1 MDYAPLD
8 VFERITGMALVPAP
22 VKLLGRNPELDY
34 EIAGQVLRLD
44 FAALFSPEAS
54 APSSSPMMMRAS
66 EPPMKLRRSF
76 FDPVNISGSMTSAQR
91 KNIVSWFDRTV

>member
-8 VFERITGMALVPAP
+8 VFKRITGMALVPVP

-44 FAALFSPEAS
+44 FAALFSPEAEQ
-54 APSSSPMMMRAS
+54 RA
-66 EPPMKLRRSF
+66 
-76 FDPVNISGSMTSAQR
+76 
-91 KNIVSWFDRTV
+91 IVIAHDDAGV